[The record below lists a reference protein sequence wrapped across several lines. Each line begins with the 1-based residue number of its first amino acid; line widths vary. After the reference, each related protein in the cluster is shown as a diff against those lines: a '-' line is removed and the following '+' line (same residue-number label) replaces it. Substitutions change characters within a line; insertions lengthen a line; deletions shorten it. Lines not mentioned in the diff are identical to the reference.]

1 MDIVISYFIKEIKR
15 KYKALCYLIKV
26 LKSVIK

>member
-15 KYKALCYLIKV
+15 KYKALFYLIKV
-26 LKSVIK
+26 LSRV